1 MSAQINDLSLKMSVF
16 VWEGGNKTMPNMNYP
31 ESDWKLFRSKI
42 SDWQEAYMEKLCKE
56 YIDILSADG
65 SSADRFWAVEERIK
79 GDRKKVGVRAEIRRS
94 QMFYNIVSLIR
105 EGAISLEDLDGFS
118 EELKQAAEAIMNW

>member
-1 MSAQINDLSLKMSVF
+1 MSVF

-79 GDRKKVGVRAEIRRS
+79 EIGKKSECRLKYGAHRCFIILFRLSERA
-94 QMFYNIVSLIR
+94 QSLWKIWT
-105 EGAISLEDLDGFS
+105 DLA
-118 EELKQAAEAIMNW
+118 KN

>member
-1 MSAQINDLSLKMSVF
+1 MSIF

-65 SSADRFWAVEERIK
+65 SSADRFWAVEERINE
-79 GDRKKVGVRAEIRRS
+79 DRKKVGVRNLFGRS
-94 QMFYNIVSLIR
+94 GWI
-105 EGAISLEDLDGFS
+105 
-118 EELKQAAEAIMNW
+118 